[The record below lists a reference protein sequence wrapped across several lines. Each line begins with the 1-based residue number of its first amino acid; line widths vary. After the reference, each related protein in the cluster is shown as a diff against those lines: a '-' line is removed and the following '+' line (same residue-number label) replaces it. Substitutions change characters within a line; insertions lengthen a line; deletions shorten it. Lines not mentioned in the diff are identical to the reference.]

1 MRFHKKALV
10 YACLGTLL
18 ALLSS
23 SFVADPMAHHRSIAV
38 PGVLVLFFIIFA
50 GVLTVRG
57 LAPSSVAGGM
67 MVAQEQPVVS
77 DDAGDLSTSS
87 LQGVAPISQY
97 GMCDAPFKMILAVN
111 MSLKMGNG
119 KIAAQCGHATLGC
132 YCKSI
137 KASPTAVGWWE
148 RLGQAKI
155 AVKIADENE
164 MFVIRDA
171 ADAAGLVT
179 HIVVDAG
186 HTQIAAGSRTVLAI
200 GPAPVSVLNHI
211 TGHLKLL

>member
-1 MRFHKKALV
+1 MSRPNKRNDDWNQIIAPQVRDK
-10 YACLGTLL
+10 
-18 ALLSS
+18 
-23 SFVADPMAHHRSIAV
+23 FVCARRCFKDA
-38 PGVLVLFFIIFA
+38 
-50 GVLTVRG
+50 
-57 LAPSSVAGGM
+57 
-67 MVAQEQPVVS
+67 VS

-171 ADAAGLVT
+171 ADADGGEHRAGQGQPS
-179 HIVVDAG
+179 A
-186 HTQIAAGSRTVLAI
+186 SRV
-200 GPAPVSVLNHI
+200 
-211 TGHLKLL
+211 